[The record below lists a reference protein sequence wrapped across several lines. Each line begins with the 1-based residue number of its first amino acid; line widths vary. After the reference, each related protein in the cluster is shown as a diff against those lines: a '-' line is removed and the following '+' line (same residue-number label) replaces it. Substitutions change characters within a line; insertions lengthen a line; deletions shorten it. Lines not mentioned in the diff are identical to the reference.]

1 MNLSEQKYKK
11 NIRGDENMNEMRR
24 AILIDVSRA
33 GLAIL
38 CRWDLESLER
48 LAKAYSATIIK
59 PLMLVDFDTGI
70 LFKVWES
77 AEGNQLKIREVAGD
91 VKEAG

>member
-1 MNLSEQKYKK
+1 
-11 NIRGDENMNEMRR
+11 MNEMRR

-48 LAKAYSATIIK
+48 LTRAYGATVVN
-59 PLMLVDFDTGI
+59 PLRLVDFDTGI
-70 LFKVWES
+70 MFKFWES
-77 AEGNQLKIREVAGD
+77 ADGNQLKIREEPGN
-91 VKEAG
+91 VKKSS

>member
-1 MNLSEQKYKK
+1 
-11 NIRGDENMNEMRR
+11 MNEMRR

-48 LAKAYSATIIK
+48 LAKAYSATIIN
-59 PLMLVDFDTGI
+59 PLRLVDFDTGI
-70 LFKVWES
+70 IFRIWES
-77 AEGNQLKIREVAGD
+77 AEGNQLKIREEIENVKKAG
-91 VKEAG
+91 